1 MGAIKGQA
9 VLIVDDFHCQLMRH
23 ALTRRGF
30 AVFHATSPDEALALF
45 EAHRAQIAL
54 VVIDLMKPAAG
65 NLDLASDLERQ
76 RPGLPVL
83 YLAGAR
89 KTIARCS
96 IEAQSPGSV
105 LAVPF
110 TAEQFLGRVDGLLDL
125 EAAAPQMPDEQLWER
140 LLADSDG
147 ISSATSMLY
156 VYEFGQ
162 SALAAGHVTML
173 RAAQIRHAFRPT
185 NFAAAPYSVIVRA
198 GDVARARGLIAQ
210 VCATRRLDSAA

>member
-1 MGAIKGQA
+1 MRAVKGQA
-9 VLIVDDFHCQLMRH
+9 VLIIDDFHSQLMRH

-30 AVFHATSPDEALALF
+30 AVFHATSPAEAFGLF
-45 EAHRAQIAL
+45 QAHRAQIAL

-65 NLDLASDLERQ
+65 NLDLASELERL

-96 IEAQSPGSV
+96 IELQSPGSV

-110 TAEQFLGRVDGLLDL
+110 TAEQFLGRVEGLLDM
-125 EAAAPQMPDEQLWER
+125 EAAARQMPDEQLWER

-147 ISSATSMLY
+147 IRSATAMLY
-156 VYEFGQ
+156 VYEFRQ

-173 RAAQIRHAFRPT
+173 RAAHIRHAFRPT
-185 NFAAAPYSVIVRA
+185 NFEAAPYSVIVRA

-210 VCATRRLDSAA
+210 VCVRERLVSAA